1 VAGTGNPA
9 SLGHTDPDE
18 LARHMLGA
26 HRPSGNNREG
36 LLQLA
41 EALRKIGE

>member
-1 VAGTGNPA
+1 
-9 SLGHTDPDE
+9 
-18 LARHMLGA
+18 MLGA
-26 HRPSGNNREG
+26 HGPSGNNREG